1 MMCVLEDNVKCEVL
15 KIIHAMVVRF
25 IVIDNLSHAFVF
37 DGSQMDNLQPEFF
50 FLYRLSV
57 FFSFL
62 FAVFS
67 SAGTVR
73 TPIIV
78 FSEFITFQ
86 REKLDDA
93 I

>member
-1 MMCVLEDNVKCEVL
+1 MPWLYASLLLIICRMPLSLMEVKWT
-15 KIIHAMVVRF
+15 IY
-25 IVIDNLSHAFVF
+25 NLSF
-37 DGSQMDNLQPEFF
+37 S